1 MIWFY
6 TGVPGSGKSY
16 HAAKEIYKFIQKGK
30 NIIGNME
37 INTDNIP
44 TLNKKPKGCY
54 LYVSNKEWL
63 NNSILEMKIDRHGAT
78 RLKEPD
84 DIYSY
89 IQGLKGYA
97 YNFHERDKQGKFK
110 LHQTLLILDECQEL
124 YNSRSWNRKD
134 RLAWCAFYRLHR
146 KLGYDVILISQD
158 DKCIDKQIRNV
169 LETQVL
175 HRNVGNYKVFGKL
188 LSLLFGGN
196 LFIVLRVNTAIL
208 RKTLR
213 QVVNFCSVKRNIIAC
228 MIQHNCTRWNLGV
241 FGEITPSTSELVS
254 AHSITHIYTHTYTH
268 ARTCAY
274 LIIYTLK
281 RKDFIKG
288 DLNMKKKEI
297 NEIMAHVAALSDEK
311 LEEEYYTA
319 VDNCLGSQVDTMIN
333 VVMILL
339 ILLNEKNMK
348 NIFLN
353 MLTCLAI
360 YAKREI

>member
-16 HAAKEIYKFIQKGK
+16 HAAKEIYKYIQKGK

-44 TLNKKPKGCY
+44 QLNNKPKGCY

-97 YNFHERDKQGKFK
+97 FNFHERDKQGKFK

-158 DKCIDKQIRNV
+158 DKCIDKQIRKW
-169 LETQVL
+169 ETVIPSSL
-175 HRNVGNYKVFGKL
+175 KV
-188 LSLLFGGN
+188 
-196 LFIVLRVNTAIL
+196 
-208 RKTLR
+208 
-213 QVVNFCSVKRNIIAC
+213 
-228 MIQHNCTRWNLGV
+228 
-241 FGEITPSTSELVS
+241 
-254 AHSITHIYTHTYTH
+254 
-268 ARTCAY
+268 
-274 LIIYTLK
+274 
-281 RKDFIKG
+281 
-288 DLNMKKKEI
+288 
-297 NEIMAHVAALSDEK
+297 
-311 LEEEYYTA
+311 
-319 VDNCLGSQVDTMIN
+319 
-333 VVMILL
+333 
-339 ILLNEKNMK
+339 
-348 NIFLN
+348 
-353 MLTCLAI
+353 
-360 YAKREI
+360 

>member
-134 RLAWCAFYRLHR
+134 RLAWCAFYRMHR

-196 LFIVLRVNTAIL
+196 LFICITSKYGYSKKDA
-208 RKTLR
+208 KTGSKFL
-213 QVVNFCSVKRNIIAC
+213 
-228 MIQHNCTRWNLGV
+228 
-241 FGEITPSTSELVS
+241 FGE
-254 AHSITHIYTHTYTH
+254 
-268 ARTCAY
+268 
-274 LIIYTLK
+274 
-281 RKDFIKG
+281 
-288 DLNMKKKEI
+288 KK
-297 NEIMAHVAALSDEK
+297 
-311 LEEEYYTA
+311 YYS
-319 VDNCLGSQVDTMIN
+319 VYDTTQ
-333 VVMILL
+333 L
-339 ILLNEKNMK
+339 
-348 NIFLN
+348 
-353 MLTCLAI
+353 
-360 YAKREI
+360 Y

>member
-97 YNFHERDKQGKFK
+97 FNFHERDKQGKFK

-175 HRNVGNYKVFGKL
+175 HSNVGNYKVFGKL

-196 LFIVLRVNTAIL
+196 LFICITSKYGYSKKDA
-208 RKTLR
+208 KTGSKFL
-213 QVVNFCSVKRNIIAC
+213 
-228 MIQHNCTRWNLGV
+228 
-241 FGEITPSTSELVS
+241 FGE
-254 AHSITHIYTHTYTH
+254 
-268 ARTCAY
+268 
-274 LIIYTLK
+274 
-281 RKDFIKG
+281 
-288 DLNMKKKEI
+288 KK
-297 NEIMAHVAALSDEK
+297 
-311 LEEEYYTA
+311 YYS
-319 VDNCLGSQVDTMIN
+319 VYDTTQ
-333 VVMILL
+333 L
-339 ILLNEKNMK
+339 
-348 NIFLN
+348 
-353 MLTCLAI
+353 
-360 YAKREI
+360 Y

>member
-110 LHQTLLILDECQEL
+110 LHQFLTSVKSYIIVVLGIEKTALLGVPFIVCIENLVMML
-124 YNSRSWNRKD
+124 YLYPKMT
-134 RLAWCAFYRLHR
+134 
-146 KLGYDVILISQD
+146 
-158 DKCIDKQIRNV
+158 NV
-169 LETQVL
+169 LINKYET
-175 HRNVGNYKVFGKL
+175 F
-188 LSLLFGGN
+188 
-196 LFIVLRVNTAIL
+196 
-208 RKTLR
+208 
-213 QVVNFCSVKRNIIAC
+213 
-228 MIQHNCTRWNLGV
+228 
-241 FGEITPSTSELVS
+241 
-254 AHSITHIYTHTYTH
+254 
-268 ARTCAY
+268 
-274 LIIYTLK
+274 
-281 RKDFIKG
+281 
-288 DLNMKKKEI
+288 
-297 NEIMAHVAALSDEK
+297 
-311 LEEEYYTA
+311 
-319 VDNCLGSQVDTMIN
+319 
-333 VVMILL
+333 
-339 ILLNEKNMK
+339 
-348 NIFLN
+348 
-353 MLTCLAI
+353 
-360 YAKREI
+360 